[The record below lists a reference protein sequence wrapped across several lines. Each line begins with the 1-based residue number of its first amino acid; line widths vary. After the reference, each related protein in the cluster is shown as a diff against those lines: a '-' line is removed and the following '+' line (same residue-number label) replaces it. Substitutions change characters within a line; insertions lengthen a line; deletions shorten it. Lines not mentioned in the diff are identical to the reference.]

1 MQTSLDWA
9 PNREDMI
16 ALADEYRGQFEKAD
30 PFPHVVIDNFLPA
43 DVVADLIA
51 NFPGPEDAVWGAF
64 NDPRQIK
71 LALND
76 ETQMPRPIRHMLQQ
90 MNTQV
95 AVEFLERM
103 TGIEG
108 LVPDPHLHGG
118 GLHQIR
124 PGGVLKVHADFD
136 MHPKL
141 HLHRRLNAILYLN
154 HDWDES
160 YGGALQ
166 LWNLDMSEAVQVV
179 YPIANRLVVFQ
190 TTDTSWHGH
199 PDPLSCPPDR
209 TRRSMAWYYYTAPAS
224 ERGDGHG
231 TLFQARP
238 GEHIKTPV
246 ERAKDVVRPLRD
258 RLRKH

>member
-1 MQTSLDWA
+1 M
-9 PNREDMI
+9 N
-16 ALADEYRGQFEKAD
+16 ALADEYQEQFRTAE
-30 PFPHVVIDNFLPA
+30 PFPHVVIDNFLP
-43 DVVADLIA
+43 DEVIADLIA
-51 NFPGPEDAVWGAF
+51 SFPGPEDAEWYTF

-76 ETQMPRPIRHMLQQ
+76 EAQMPRPIRHVLQQ
-90 MNTQV
+90 MNGQV
-95 AVEFLERM
+95 AVEFLERL

-136 MHPKL
+136 MHPQL

-154 HDWDES
+154 HEWDEA

-166 LWNLDMSEAVQVV
+166 LWNLDMTEAVRVV
-179 YPIANRLVVFQ
+179 YPVANRLVVFA

-209 TRRSMAWYYYTAPAS
+209 TRRSMAWYYYTAPTS

-238 GEHIKTPV
+238 HEHIRTPV
-246 ERAKDVVRPLRD
+246 ERAKDLVRPLRA
-258 RLRKH
+258 RLRDR